1 MIIEPNHVLLPD
13 MPFPKKVQKQVD
25 QVQQVTSAWAEEDTV
40 YAERRDDLSRAKAA
54 DAAALK
60 EAALAGEP
68 DPGTAGSDAAERA
81 VAYQAERVKA
91 AVRVVNREN
100 SALSNLLVEHRLALM
115 ETACEMAEAGI
126 QRFESDVADIKALGR
141 EAEHRRN
148 KALAP
153 LRWVSRFTDGR
164 LSYDPSF
171 PVEGSFQFPRTAELK
186 ANAIVALLR
195 KVFVDKDRQ
204 AS

>member
-1 MIIEPNHVLLPD
+1 MIREPNHILLPE
-13 MPFPKKVQKQVD
+13 MPLPKNVQKQVD
-25 QVQQVTSAWAEEDTV
+25 VVEKVTSAWAEEDTV
-40 YAERRDDLSRAKAA
+40 FAERQHALSQAKTA
-54 DAAALK
+54 DASALRD
-60 EAALAGEP
+60 AALAGEE
-68 DPGTAGSDAAERA
+68 DPGTAESDAAERA

-100 SALSNLLVEHRLALM
+100 SVLSNLLVEHRLALM

-126 QRFESDVADIKALGR
+126 ERFESDVADIKALGR
-141 EAEHRRN
+141 EAEQRRN

-153 LRWVSRFTDGR
+153 LRWVSRFMDGR

-186 ANAIVALLR
+186 ANAIVSLLR
-195 KVFVDKDRQ
+195 KVFLQKVDEVT
-204 AS
+204 

>member
-1 MIIEPNHVLLPD
+1 MIREPNHILLPE
-13 MPFPKKVQKQVD
+13 MPFPKNVQKQVD
-25 QVQQVTSAWAEEDTV
+25 VVRKATSAWAEEDTV
-40 YAERRDDLSRAKAA
+40 YVERQHALSQAQVA
-54 DAAALK
+54 DASALRD
-60 EAALAGEP
+60 AALAGEE
-68 DPGTAGSDAAERA
+68 DPGTGQSDAAERA

-100 SALSNLLVEHRLALM
+100 SALSNLLVEHRLELM

-153 LRWVSRFTDGR
+153 LRWVARFTGSD

-171 PVEGSFQFPRTAELK
+171 PVEGSFQFPLTAELK
-186 ANAIVALLR
+186 VHGIVALLR
-195 KVFVDKDRQ
+195 KILVVHER
-204 AS
+204 AR